1 MEIKLNTIP
10 TLLSKAVLFA
20 REKGKR
26 IPAGKP
32 FSSDKWYC
40 KLSDKVHVTYD
51 GHPDSDEDGDI
62 ETYVVAV
69 FVNSEH
75 MTFFVDIEGCTGS
88 SLSAD
93 IDYVSERFQED
104 LESQAEGVSL
114 SSKKAITFIE
124 TSLKELK
131 L

>member
-1 MEIKLNTIP
+1 MKSIP
-10 TLLSKAVLFA
+10 ALLCKAVLFA

-26 IPAGKP
+26 LPSGKP
-32 FSSDKWYC
+32 HGSDKWYC
-40 KLSDKVHVTYD
+40 KLSDKIHVTFD

-69 FVNSEH
+69 FVDSEH
-75 MTFFVDIEGCTGS
+75 MTFFVDIEGCLGS
-88 SLSAD
+88 SPSAD

-114 SSKKAITFIE
+114 TSKKAITFIAA
-124 TSLKELK
+124 SLEEFK
-131 L
+131 

>member
-1 MEIKLNTIP
+1 MKNIP
-10 TLLSKAVLFA
+10 ALLCKAVLFA

-26 IPAGKP
+26 LSSGKP
-32 FSSDKWYC
+32 HGSDKWYC
-40 KLSDKVHVTYD
+40 KLSDKVHVTFD

-69 FVNSEH
+69 FVDSEH
-75 MTFFVDIEGCTGS
+75 MTFFVDIEGCLGS
-88 SLSAD
+88 SASAD

-114 SSKKAITFIE
+114 TPKKAIIFIE
-124 TSLKELK
+124 SSLKELK
-131 L
+131 M

>member
-1 MEIKLNTIP
+1 LKSIP
-10 TLLSKAVLFA
+10 ALLCKAVLFA

-26 IPAGKP
+26 LPSGKP
-32 FSSDKWYC
+32 HGSDKWYC
-40 KLSDKVHVTYD
+40 KLSDKVHVTFD

-69 FVNSEH
+69 FVDSEH
-75 MTFFVDIEGCTGS
+75 MTFFVDIEGCLGS
-88 SLSAD
+88 SPSAD

-114 SSKKAITFIE
+114 TSKKAITFIAA
-124 TSLKELK
+124 SLEEFK
-131 L
+131 

>member
-1 MEIKLNTIP
+1 MKSIP
-10 TLLSKAVLFA
+10 SLLCKAVLFA
-20 REKGKR
+20 REKGER
-26 IPAGKP
+26 LASGKP
-32 FSSDKWYC
+32 HGLDKWYC
-40 KLSDKVHVTYD
+40 KLSGKVHVTFD

-69 FVNSEH
+69 FVNSDH
-75 MTFFVDIEGCTGS
+75 MTFFVDIEGCLGS
-88 SLSAD
+88 SPSAD

-114 SSKKAITFIE
+114 TLKKAITFIE
-124 TSLKELK
+124 ASLKELK

>member
-1 MEIKLNTIP
+1 MKSIP
-10 TLLSKAVLFA
+10 ALLCKAVLFA

-26 IPAGKP
+26 LPSGKP
-32 FSSDKWYC
+32 HGSDKWYC
-40 KLSDKVHVTYD
+40 KLSDKVHVTFD

-69 FVNSEH
+69 FVDSEH
-75 MTFFVDIEGCTGS
+75 MTFFVDIEGCLGS
-88 SLSAD
+88 SPSAD

-114 SSKKAITFIE
+114 TSKKAITFIAA
-124 TSLKELK
+124 SLEEFK
-131 L
+131 

>member
-1 MEIKLNTIP
+1 MKSIP
-10 TLLSKAVLFA
+10 ALICKAVLLA

-26 IPAGKP
+26 LSSVKP
-32 FSSDKWYC
+32 HGSDKWYC
-40 KLSDKVHVTYD
+40 KLSDKVHVTFD

-69 FVNSEH
+69 FVDSEH
-75 MTFFVDIEGCTGS
+75 MTFFVDIEGCLGS
-88 SLSAD
+88 SPSAD

-114 SSKKAITFIE
+114 TSKKAITFIAA
-124 TSLKELK
+124 SLEEFK
-131 L
+131 